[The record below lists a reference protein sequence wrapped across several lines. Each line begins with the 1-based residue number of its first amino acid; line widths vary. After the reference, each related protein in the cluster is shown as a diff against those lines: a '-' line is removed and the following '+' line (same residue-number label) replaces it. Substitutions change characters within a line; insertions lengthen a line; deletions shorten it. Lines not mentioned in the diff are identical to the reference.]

1 MLLECQDSYCY
12 DVTRGVKNL
21 CKAVCGDVSCIGRKI
36 GQTDGDAAQFVTQE
50 AANLTLGIV
59 WYAGRTSL

>member
-21 CKAVCGDVSCIGRKI
+21 AVCGDVICIGRKI
-36 GQTDGDAAQFVTQE
+36 GQTDGDAAQFDTQE
-50 AANLTLGIV
+50 AANLTLRIV